1 MASRNLFIAQFLASC
16 GLVGF
21 KTIDT
26 SAYAEMPII
35 TTDHG
40 GVNITLEPTS
50 SQPSKPIPYTRGPQ
64 LALQMF
70 VTHPAMNVQS

>member
-16 GLVGF
+16 SLVGF

-26 SAYAEMPII
+26 SAYAETPIV

-40 GVNITLEPTS
+40 GVNVTLGTS
-50 SQPSKPIPYTRGPQ
+50 ILQPSFPIPYTRGSELP
-64 LALQMF
+64 LQVF